1 MYHKGARTTTSSS
14 SVTARSVAFYHRLG
28 SSPPAGKWPG
38 RSISRGHAG
47 SGPQCAASP

>member
-28 SSPPAGKWPG
+28 SSPPAGNVAPPVDQPG
-38 RSISRGHAG
+38 PRG
-47 SGPQCAASP
+47 